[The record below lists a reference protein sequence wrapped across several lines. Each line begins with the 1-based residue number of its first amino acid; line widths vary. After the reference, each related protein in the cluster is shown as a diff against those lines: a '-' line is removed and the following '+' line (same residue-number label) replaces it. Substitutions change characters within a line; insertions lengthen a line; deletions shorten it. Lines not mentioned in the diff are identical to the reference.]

1 MKLTTRTLAILATMI
16 AVPMAAN
23 ADSDNAASPD
33 NATMPDMQNSD
44 MSGMMGG
51 GDTPQDGMMGMMQ
64 MMAQMNQMMAACSKM
79 MTAMN
84 DGTMPMDGSGTMPVQ
99 PENKG

>member
-16 AVPMAAN
+16 VVPMAAN

-64 MMAQMNQMMAACSKM
+64 MMAQVNQM

-99 PENKG
+99 RENKG

>member
-1 MKLTTRTLAILATMI
+1 
-16 AVPMAAN
+16 MAAN
-23 ADSDNAASPD
+23 AQTDGTTSPD
-33 NATMPDMQNSD
+33 TGTMPDMQNSD

-51 GDTPQDGMMGMMQ
+51 GDMQQGGMMGMMQ
-64 MMAQMNQMMAACSKM
+64 MMAQMNQMMATCNTM

-84 DGTMPMDGSGTMPVQ
+84 DGTMPMQGGGTMPMQ